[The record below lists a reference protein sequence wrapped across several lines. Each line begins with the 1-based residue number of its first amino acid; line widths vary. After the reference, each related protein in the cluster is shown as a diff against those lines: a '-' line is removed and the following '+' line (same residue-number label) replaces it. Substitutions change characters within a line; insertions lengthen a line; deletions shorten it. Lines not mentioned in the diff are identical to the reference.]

1 MPLQPQIQETSLA
14 LATNFKCHGFVGAM
28 ALMIALTAMI
38 SGCSKSPD
46 LAAVEGRV
54 TYNGQPLKFGTVMF
68 QNVKGGQPAIGMIQP
83 DGSFKMVTPKAGD
96 GAKPGSYEVVV
107 SCYENHDPSKAP
119 VADRGD
125 MSPGK
130 SLVPQKYMMAATSGL
145 TAEVKPEGN
154 EPLVFEL
161 TDK

>member
-1 MPLQPQIQETSLA
+1 MRLSNNACQRASGLLAGIASLA
-14 LATNFKCHGFVGAM
+14 IVVA
-28 ALMIALTAMI
+28 I
-38 SGCSKSPD
+38 SGCSAKPE

-54 TYNGQPLKFGTVMF
+54 NYKGQPLKFGTVMF
-68 QNVKGGQPAIGMIQP
+68 QNVKGGQPAIGQIQP
-83 DGSFKMVTPKAGD
+83 DGSFKLTTPKAGD
-96 GAKPGSYEVVV
+96 GAKPGSYEVSV
-107 SCYENHDPSKAP
+107 SCYENMDPAKAP
-119 VADRGD
+119 VTDRGD

-154 EPLVFEL
+154 EPITFEL